1 MTSTSASPAALAV
14 GVPRETAAG
23 ERRVSLIPET
33 AGKLVTSGL
42 SVLVEKGAGASAF
55 HDDAAYAENGAT
67 IVPDAPTLYRTA
79 GIIAR
84 IRAPSPKEVD
94 AMQPGAF
101 LLSFLDAAREQEL
114 VRRMSERGVIAFSFN
129 RLPRTTLAQSM
140 DAMSSMATVAGYK
153 AVLMAADSMPR
164 LFPLLMTA
172 AGTLAPARV
181 LVLGAGVAGLQA
193 LATARRLGA
202 ITSAFDTRPVVRE
215 HVQSVGATFIEMPD
229 AAGEEPHVEGGY
241 ATDLGAEY
249 YERERDAIRSHVAQA
264 DVIVTTAAIP
274 GKRAPLLIDEGMV
287 ARMKA
292 GSVIVDLAAETGG
305 NCTLTAPG
313 DTVMVHGVTIIG
325 PLDVPSMVAQH
336 ASQLYSRNVFNV
348 IKYVTRDGRL
358 SLDPNDEIVRSACVT
373 GLEVTT

>member
-1 MTSTSASPAALAV
+1 MMSESPPTLTV
-14 GVPRETAAG
+14 GVQRETAAG

-33 AGKLVTSGL
+33 AARLVTSGL
-42 SVLVEKGAGASAF
+42 SVLVETGAGAATF
-55 HDDAAYAENGAT
+55 HDDTAYVESGAT
-67 IVPDAPTLYRTA
+67 IVDAGALYRQA
-79 GIIAR
+79 QIVAR
-84 IRAPSPKEVD
+84 VRAPSAAEAD
-94 AMQPGAF
+94 GMRPGT
-101 LLSFLDAAREQEL
+101 LVLSFLDPSREEEL
-114 VRRMSERGVIAFSFN
+114 IRRLSERGVIAFSFN

-215 HVQSVGATFIEMPD
+215 HVQSVGATFIEMPET
-229 AAGEEPHVEGGY
+229 ATEEPHVEGGY
-241 ATDLGAEY
+241 ATDMGAEF
-249 YERERDAIRSHVAQA
+249 YEHERDAIRSHVAQA
-264 DVIVTTAAIP
+264 DVVITTAAIP

-287 ARMKA
+287 ESMKP
-292 GSVIVDLAAETGG
+292 GSVIIDLAAETGG

-313 DTVMVHGVTIIG
+313 DTVTVHGVIVMG
-325 PLDVPSMVAQH
+325 PLDVPSMVSQH
-336 ASQLYSRNVFNV
+336 ASQLYSRNVLNV
-348 IKYVTRDGRL
+348 IKYVVKDGRL
-358 SLDPNDEIVRSACVT
+358 TLDPNDEIVRSACVT